1 LFYSKSEVGFNTL
14 NMIYQFVKPSFD
26 PDVEYMKDPLSGDI
40 TSVDNSLFI
49 FARKLKY
56 SYPVIE

>member
-1 LFYSKSEVGFNTL
+1 
-14 NMIYQFVKPSFD
+14 MIYQFVKPSFD